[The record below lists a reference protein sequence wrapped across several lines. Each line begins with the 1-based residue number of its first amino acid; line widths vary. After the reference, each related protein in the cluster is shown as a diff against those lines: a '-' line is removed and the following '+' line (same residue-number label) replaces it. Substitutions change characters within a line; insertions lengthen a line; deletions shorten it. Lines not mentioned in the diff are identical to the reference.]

1 MTPWLKFKQNRRA
14 YFSLLGFLIIFVVSL
29 MANFL
34 ANDKPLIIIYQNQ
47 WFFPQIQ
54 SLTEHDFFGTL
65 PMIPDYQSPAFM
77 NAILKDGWV
86 LSPPISYNYDS
97 IDFISNAPFPQAPSM
112 NHWLGTNAAG
122 HDVLAILLYGIRI
135 SILFGLMLS
144 FLSTIIGVFIGG
156 ACGYYGSFIDLIGQR
171 FLELWS
177 SLPTLYILIILASMV
192 QPGFWPLLIIM
203 TLVSWM
209 SVVGV
214 VRAEFFK
221 VRAED
226 YVTSARIMKASHWH
240 IATRHILP
248 NALTSAITLLPFL
261 TAGAIVG
268 LSSLDFLGFGLPI
281 EYPSLGKLMLNAK
294 QNLQA
299 PWLSFAAFGTL
310 TVILSLLVFIGEG
323 LRDALDPK
331 HH

>member
-1 MTPWLKFKQNRRA
+1 MTAWLKFKQNKRA
-14 YFSLLGFLIIFVVSL
+14 YFSLQCFLTIFALSL

-34 ANDKPLIIIYQNQ
+34 ASDKPLVIVYQNQ
-47 WFFPQIQ
+47 WFFPHIQ
-54 SLTEHDFFGTL
+54 SLTEYDFFGTL
-65 PMIPDYQSPAFM
+65 PIIPDYQSPMFVH
-77 NAILKDGWV
+77 AILKHGWI
-86 LSPPISYNYDS
+86 LSPPIPFGYDS
-97 IDFISNAPFPQAPSM
+97 IDFISDTPFPQAPSM

-135 SILFGLMLS
+135 SIFFGLILS
-144 FLSTIIGVFIGG
+144 FLSTLIGLFIGG

-177 SLPTLYILIILASMV
+177 SLPTLYILIILASMI
-192 QPGFWPLLIIM
+192 QPGFWSLLIIM

-209 SVVGV
+209 NVVGV

-240 IATRHILP
+240 IATKHILP
-248 NALTSAITLLPFL
+248 NAITSAITLLPFL
-261 TAGAIVG
+261 IAGAIVG
-268 LSSLDFLGFGLPI
+268 LSSLDFLGFGLPV

-299 PWLSFAAFGTL
+299 PWLSFAAFGSL